1 MANAVPRLTLY
12 SRNYC
17 HLCDEMIAGLQQLQ
31 AGQRFEL
38 EIVDVDR
45 DPDLERRYGERVPL
59 LTYRGREV
67 CHYFLDRTAAAA
79 LLAEIR

>member
-1 MANAVPRLTLY
+1 MPADAVPRLTLY
-12 SRNYC
+12 SRRHC
-17 HLCDEMIAGLQQLQ
+17 HLCDKLQ

-38 EIVDVDR
+38 EIIDVDR

-59 LTYRGREV
+59 LTHRGREV
-67 CHYFLDRTAAAA
+67 CHYFLDRAAVAA